1 MNMVYFACIY
11 PQELPN
17 FVDNYSD
24 WDPTLTNMHH
34 FVMMYCEYVYNITIL
49 QGFPDHETTVK
60 TYIFF
65 LSNIQQNAWDDG
77 TFTAV
82 DSIAYAKSPAWLP
95 FCFACILLSY
105 PLRFG
110 RLVGFEQLWL

>member
-34 FVMMYCEYVYNITIL
+34 FVMMYCEYVYQHYNIAGI
-49 QGFPDHETTVK
+49 PWSWNYCE
-60 TYIFF
+60 
-65 LSNIQQNAWDDG
+65 NIYL
-77 TFTAV
+77 F
-82 DSIAYAKSPAWLP
+82 SFKHPAKR
-95 FCFACILLSY
+95 
-105 PLRFG
+105 LRWWNIHSC
-110 RLVGFEQLWL
+110 RQYRIC